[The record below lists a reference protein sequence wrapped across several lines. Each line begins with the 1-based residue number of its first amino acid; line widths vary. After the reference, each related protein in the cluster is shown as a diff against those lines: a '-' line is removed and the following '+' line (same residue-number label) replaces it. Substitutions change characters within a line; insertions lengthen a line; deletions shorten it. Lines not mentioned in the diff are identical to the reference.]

1 MSAPFVSAVVPT
13 HLRPELAVRA
23 VETALAQ
30 TLRAIE
36 VVVVVDGRDPET
48 IDALGRVA
56 DERLRVIVPDR
67 NLGNGGARNLGIAH
81 ARAPWI
87 AFLDDDDE
95 WMPRKLEVQLAA
107 ARAQPLPLPIVSCH
121 MIGRNELRE
130 FSWPRRHPLPDEPL
144 SEYLFCRRSPFAG
157 EGMVQTSTI
166 LVPRALLARV
176 PFAETMP
183 RFVDLDWILRADA
196 VEGAGVVFPETTE
209 PLSVW
214 CMDPVRGRIS
224 NSLDGAQAVEWA
236 RAERPLLTRRAY
248 ASFLM
253 TIASSTAARSGDR
266 RAFLRIASEAFRN
279 GRPSAVDVAT
289 HVANFALTPGLQRR
303 AAALFARL
311 TGPRGVPA

>member
-1 MSAPFVSAVVPT
+1 MSVPVVSAVIPT
-13 HLRPELAVRA
+13 YRRPELAVRA
-23 VETALAQ
+23 VTSALAQ
-30 TLRAIE
+30 TEGAIE
-36 VVVVVDGRDPET
+36 VVVVVDGRDAQT
-48 IDALGRVA
+48 IDALARVP
-56 DERLRVIVPDR
+56 DERLRVIVPER
-67 NLGNGGARNLGIAH
+67 NLGNGGARNLGVAH

-107 ARAQPLPLPIVSCH
+107 ARAQPLAFPIISCH

-130 FSWPRRHPLPDEPL
+130 FAWPRRRPRSGEPL

-166 LVPRALLARV
+166 MAPRELVERV
-176 PFAETMP
+176 PFAEDMA
-183 RFVDLDWILRADA
+183 RFVDLDWILRADC
-196 VEGAGVVFPETTE
+196 VPGAGVVFPGTTE

-214 CMDPVRGRIS
+214 CMDPIRGRIS
-224 NSLDGAQAVEWA
+224 NSRDGAQAVEWA

-253 TIASSTAARSGDR
+253 TLASATAARSGDR
-266 RAFLRIASEAFRN
+266 RAFLRIGAEAFRN
-279 GRPSAVDVAT
+279 GRPSAADVAT
-289 HVANFALTPGLQRR
+289 HVANFALTQSLQRR

-311 TGPRGVPA
+311 GGARGAST